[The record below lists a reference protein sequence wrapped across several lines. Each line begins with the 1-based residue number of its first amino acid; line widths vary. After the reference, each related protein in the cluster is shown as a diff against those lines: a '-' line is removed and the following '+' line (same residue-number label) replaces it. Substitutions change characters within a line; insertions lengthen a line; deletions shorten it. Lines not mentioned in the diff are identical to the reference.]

1 LDVTVSNPAAP
12 TFRVP
17 AIRSHE
23 VPQATNICR
32 DKDKTAHYHELSFP
46 DITLFTPQR
55 YFTFNVETTGRL
67 GASACLFVKELYRAS
82 GRLWELENLIGSS
95 PIQSLLR
102 DIVTVVAKFNA
113 QAMLFHKRN
122 VSTAAH

>member
-1 LDVTVSNPAAP
+1 VP
-12 TFRVP
+12 P

-23 VPQATNICR
+23 VPHATNIRR
-32 DKDKTAHYHELSFP
+32 DKDKTAHYHELSFS

-55 YFTFNVETTGRL
+55 YFTFNVEATGRL
-67 GASACLFVKELYRAS
+67 GASARLFVEELYRAS
-82 GRLWELENLIGSS
+82 GRLWELDNLIGPS

-113 QAMLFHKRN
+113 QAMLFHKRD

>member
-1 LDVTVSNPAAP
+1 VSIPAAP
-12 TFRVP
+12 TFRAP
-17 AIRSHE
+17 AIWSHE
-23 VPQATNICR
+23 VRQATNIRR
-32 DKDKTAHYHELSFP
+32 DIDKTAHDHELFFP

-55 YFTFNVETTGRL
+55 YFTFNVEATGRL
-67 GASACLFVKELYRAS
+67 GAYARLFVEELYRAS
-82 GRLWELENLIGSS
+82 GRLWELDNLMCPS

-102 DIVTVVAKFNA
+102 DIVAVVAKFKNA